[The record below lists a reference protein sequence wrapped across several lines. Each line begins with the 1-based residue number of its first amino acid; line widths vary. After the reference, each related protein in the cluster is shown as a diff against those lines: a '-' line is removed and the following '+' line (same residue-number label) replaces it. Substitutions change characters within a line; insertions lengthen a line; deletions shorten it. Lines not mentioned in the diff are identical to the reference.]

1 MEEESKKQ
9 EESKSLA
16 LAELGKEYQFKPGQS
31 GNPKGYPK
39 GVKNR
44 STIARKILE
53 MKGLL
58 PDKVI
63 DKLKT
68 VFPEIESQMTVEEIM
83 TIVQAGKAIEKGDYY
98 AYSALMDSGYGKPQ
112 QTLDVKESVDDKA
125 NLMSDEEIEKILEKR
140 GYVKK

>member
-1 MEEESKKQ
+1 MEEEAEKQ
-9 EESKSLA
+9 VKNRSLILPEA
-16 LAELGKEYQFKPGQS
+16 AKEYQFKPGES
-31 GNPKGYPK
+31 GNPNGRPK

-44 STIARKILE
+44 STIARKVLE

-58 PDKVI
+58 PEKVI